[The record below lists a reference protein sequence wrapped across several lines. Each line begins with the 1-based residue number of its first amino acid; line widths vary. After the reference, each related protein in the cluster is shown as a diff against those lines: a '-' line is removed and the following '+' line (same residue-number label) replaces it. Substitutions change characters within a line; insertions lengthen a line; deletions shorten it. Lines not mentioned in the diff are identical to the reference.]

1 MGKWKSSANRGF
13 SDVAHIYYAHLA
25 SKFPKVR
32 ECVLGIINFAFLQAR
47 ACVTVHCK
55 PETHRQPRENNMAKW
70 GLVASGRSD
79 GWRWKMKDGSGRLA
93 ALKDL
98 QDTVERQGAMWKMWG
113 TWEGSIALNMGSRQ
127 M

>member
-1 MGKWKSSANRGF
+1 MAT
-13 SDVAHIYYAHLA
+13 
-25 SKFPKVR
+25 
-32 ECVLGIINFAFLQAR
+32 FAFLQAR
-47 ACVTVHCK
+47 DLVTVHGE
-55 PETHRQPRENNMAKW
+55 PEIHMQPIENKAKW
-70 GLVASGRSD
+70 ELVAAGRSE
-79 GWRWKMKDGSGRLA
+79 GWNWKMKEGSGRLA